1 MNFDALKNRSV
12 LLFGKSRSLGGDE
25 FSKLLTQHDITLVD
39 EASEGLGS
47 ILIGRLVTP
56 IEQNKLDRL
65 YVEKVAPMI
74 EIDAFEAWLCRS
86 IDADNLLMSLKLSG
100 DKERLMVY
108 LQNPYISN
116 ALFLRLLSLYNWD
129 NEGFFENDENRDIT
143 AALISRFYE
152 NIERNHNVQYANMGI
167 MHLLNQSNNSE
178 LLETIALLQPLQN
191 ALKEGCDNST
201 QKILNAIALHPN
213 TSLKVLKQW
222 LKKGNSDIQSLIAM
236 RLDLSLALQQFLLN
250 LESPLIHE
258 ILSLTIHIDKNTA
271 LVLMETF
278 PENISKHIDLDAE
291 LFEKLI
297 ENYSVYLAENS
308 TLTEVMQQ
316 KLLSGDEAVQ
326 KVLAKNSTIT
336 DETFDTLYKGTSDA
350 VQLALTENT
359 QISQEQLT
367 ALYENKPDY
376 FAVAIAGNAKSDVV
390 LLEKL
395 SSSNDVEVLLSLA
408 KNPSTPVDLL
418 YQFQLDGRLARA
430 VKENASFGKYIQRNN
445 IGWDV

>member
-1 MNFDALKNRSV
+1 MNFDTLKNSTV
-12 LLFGKSRSLGGDE
+12 LLFGKSRSLAGDE
-25 FSKLLTQHDITLVD
+25 FVKLLSQHDITLV
-39 EASEGLGS
+39 SEVSEDLGA

-56 IEQNKLDRL
+56 IEQDELDRL
-65 YVEKVAPMI
+65 YLEKRGPMI

-116 ALFLRLLSLYNWD
+116 ALFLRLLLLYNWE

-167 MHLLNQSNNSE
+167 MHLLNQSDNSE

-191 ALKEGCDNST
+191 ALKDGCDNST

-213 TSLKVLKQW
+213 TSVKVLKQW

-236 RLDLSLALQQFLLN
+236 RHDLSGTLQQFLLN
-250 LESPLIHE
+250 LNIPLIHE
-258 ILSLTIHIDKNTA
+258 VLSLNAHIDKSTS

-278 PENISKHIDLDAE
+278 PENISKHIDLDE
-291 LFEKLI
+291 VLFEQLK
-297 ENYSVYLAENS
+297 ENYSVDLAENS
-308 TLTEVMQQ
+308 TLTEWMQQ
-316 KLLSGDEAVQ
+316 ELVSGDESVQ
-326 KVLAKNSTIT
+326 KVLAKNSTIL
-336 DETFDTLYKGTSDA
+336 DETFERLYKEGSD
-350 VQLALTENT
+350 VVLLALTENSKIT
-359 QISQEQLT
+359 QDQLT
-367 ALYENKPDY
+367 SLYEAKSDY
-376 FAVAIAGNAKSDVV
+376 FAAAIAANEKSDVI
-390 LLEKL
+390 LLENL
-395 SSSNDVEVLLSLA
+395 STSSDVEVLLALA
-408 KNPSTPVDLL
+408 KNPATPVDLL

-430 VKENASFGKYIQRNN
+430 VKENASFGKHIQRNN